1 MAFILNMNFVL
12 QTTLF
17 QYIEI
22 LGVKPDTALI
32 LIVGYGILRGDV
44 EGAIAG
50 FFSGLLQDIY
60 YGPCIGLYAMV
71 EMLLGYF
78 AGKPF
83 KDFYKENALLPLPLV
98 AGASLIR
105 QFAVY
110 FTSFLFRGKVDF
122 AYYLKAIILPASVYT
137 LALAIPFYSLVYWVN
152 RMLEEA
158 EKLNRKLF

>member
-1 MAFILNMNFVL
+1 MALMLILNFAL

-22 LGVKPDTALI
+22 LGVKPNTALI
-32 LIVGYGILRGDV
+32 LIVSYGILRGDV

-60 YGPCIGLYAMV
+60 FSPYIGLYAML

-83 KDFYKENALLPLPLV
+83 KDFYKENYLLPLPIV
-98 AGASLIR
+98 AGASLAY
-105 QFAVY
+105 QFAIY
-110 FTSFLFRGKVDF
+110 FSSFLFNGKLDF
-122 AYYLKAIILPASVYT
+122 AFYFRSIILPSSVYT
-137 LALAIPFYSLVYWVN
+137 LILAIPVYSLIYWVN
-152 RMLEEA
+152 TKLEDA